1 MRHRSNA
8 EHVSLRSV
16 VSADRETLERL
27 VARIYATS
35 RFAEVATYAL
45 RMALEGEANES
56 QAIVAERAGAVVGL
70 GLFGEVAGTIG
81 TARIHFMA
89 VALDERSRGIGSAI
103 CEAALARLEDQGAR
117 NVVAELP
124 DEAAF
129 VSGRALLERW
139 GFAPV
144 ARVADYYSDGVDMLI
159 FERVAAG
166 T

>member
-1 MRHRSNA
+1 
-8 EHVSLRSV
+8 
-16 VSADRETLERL
+16 
-27 VARIYATS
+27 
-35 RFAEVATYAL
+35 
-45 RMALEGEANES
+45 MAFEDEANES
-56 QAIVAERAGAVVGL
+56 QAIVAERAGTVVGF
-70 GLFGEVAGTIG
+70 GLFGQVAGTIG

-103 CEAALARLEDQGAR
+103 CEATLARLAEQGAR

-124 DEAAF
+124 DETAF

-144 ARVADYYSDGVDMLI
+144 ARVADYYSDGVAMLI

>member
-1 MRHRSNA
+1 MRLRSNA

-16 VSADRETLERL
+16 GSADRETLERL
-27 VARIYATS
+27 VAQTCATS

-45 RMALEGEANES
+45 RMALEDEANES
-56 QAIVAERAGAVVGL
+56 QAIVAERAGTVVGF
-70 GLFGEVAGTIG
+70 GLFGQVAGTIG

-103 CEAALARLEDQGAR
+103 CEATLARLAEQGAR

-124 DEAAF
+124 DETAF